1 MNAIFKV
8 IWNISLSIWVAVGEF
23 AKGKQKSKT
32 TQRGSTATP
41 LLEKSG
47 KHLSPKIAIVAAA
60 VMGVFGIQPA
70 FAISVGDCAA
80 MGTNC
85 VTVSTAAG
93 LVAALSSAGAGSTAT
108 TILLTADINLATAY
122 AGGITVNQAA
132 NARQNLVIDGGGY
145 NLNYANYA
153 FLMAAGTTNNAA
165 WSSQNA
171 TFQLVNFGDI
181 TSTLAITSGIVS
193 RLVYVQD
200 DTTRLDVTLDNIKSV
215 PNGKLVA
222 MGVDSAAVAP
232 NKIGRV
238 IFGNITQPITLNF
251 GTYRQSVLG
260 SNITFTGHFNL
271 TGITSP
277 DYPAVFW
284 SNDTAANS
292 VLHFANGADVNI
304 TGTRLT
310 NGPGVVGVGVASYN
324 YMIDDGAKLTLTI
337 DSQNPL
343 GVANYGVQIGSYN
356 PVTGLFGSGAVINM
370 NNLAGDVISNAPSTT
385 TTSYIYNGP
394 ASPNDV
400 IYNLAAGSNL
410 VVAAGAANDGII
422 ASKTLAGTGN
432 IYIRS
437 AATISDGTQNT
448 TAGTG
453 INISAASSGNVV
465 VRNEAEGTIRKATGI
480 SVTDTGSGTVNVTN
494 AGTINSTTAG
504 IVLTHNGSGTASLTN
519 SGSITSTTAGIAV
532 SAATA
537 QTINIDN
544 TGGTVSA
551 SAGTGINV
559 LTNALLNMV
568 GGAITTTGA
577 ANALTF
583 AGTSNSHVLTDLILN
598 LNGTGA
604 AFSKAAGVNL
614 ALNHIIFNTVTGT
627 ALNSLA
633 GLTFA
638 NSVNGNNIINVTG
651 AGTGINS
658 VGGVDLSNAYLDIN
672 VTDSAGTGLQVADGA
687 VTATTIGA
695 NTLINATGATA
706 INFAG
711 TTAKTL
717 NNNGTIN
724 GAVTFAGTAANIIN
738 NNSILNGSLT
748 TGSGS
753 DTLALGSTSQSNGAI
768 NLGDGN
774 NNVTIENGAQ
784 VSSITTGTGD
794 DTFTLNN
801 MTLGSTYLGALNAG
815 SGSNTL
821 NFNNSF
827 DSLASGTSLQGFT
840 NINLID
846 SQITL
851 NSDDNVGSGA
861 INISASSELL
871 FGSTFNSTLN
881 ASLGHVAGGDGLAIV
896 DNGANVSLS
905 QASTF
910 AGDWQVNQS
919 GTLTVS
925 NSNQLGTSNL
935 SLDGTLNLNGV
946 ATYNNSL
953 LGTGLLN
960 IDTAN
965 NTFNFGANTGTGFA
979 GTIDMKNTVF
989 TLSGDN
995 TAALSNASFIASAGA
1010 LVAVDNSNQA
1020 IGNFILNGGTSAFSN
1035 GSLITADTLAVTNDS
1050 NIRVDPAM
1058 STAGN
1063 ILDQDTGSSVKL
1075 IDSSNTL
1082 SATDLARLTL
1092 MDLSGASLGPDT
1104 SMSVIQGASTVA
1116 QALYNYTL
1124 SGVGSGLSITSVL
1137 TRLAIISGQ
1146 TLTLTSQGALDT
1158 NKLLTAQLT
1167 GSGNLAIGA
1176 DNSEMTLN
1184 NATNDYTGS
1193 TLVNGG
1199 ILNLGSDNA
1208 LGQTS
1213 GLTTAAGTN
1222 TNINGHSQ
1230 TVGALTNAGTV
1241 TLGTGGVLNSGVLSN
1256 SSILDITGGT
1266 LNLAA
1271 GGVST
1276 ATGGLTGAG
1285 TLNINGGDLAVSG
1298 ANSGLSGQTLIA
1310 SGASATLNGAGT
1322 LGSSAI
1328 NVLGDLNLNG
1338 ANAALANVLSG
1349 TGDINTNAAVT
1360 LTGTNSF
1367 SGAHHIG
1374 ATGALTV
1381 TQAGNLGASTATVNL
1396 DTATSNLVLNGLSGA
1411 VANALS
1417 GVADST
1423 VDINNGANVSLT
1435 GNNSGFLGQYA
1446 LADSS
1451 KLTVASTNNLGAASS
1466 VALAGAQDI
1475 LALSGF
1481 NGIFG
1486 NTVTGSGILQ
1496 VTDSSDVTLNNTN
1509 SVDNAVTVDITDAT
1523 LNLADIALFDHVLT
1537 GTGTLNI
1544 DTANNIF
1551 NFGVNTG
1558 TAFAGTIDME
1568 NTVFALSGDNTSTLG
1583 NALFVASGGTLMTVG
1598 SGNQI
1603 LGNFTL
1609 NGATTVFGSGSLI
1622 VTDTLAVTN
1631 SSTIQVDPALTTG
1644 GNLLDQDTGS
1654 SAQLISS
1661 NNTLSTPELALLT
1674 LQDSLG
1680 NSLGNGTT
1688 EDITQGSNIVA
1699 EALYNYGLS
1708 GNGGGLSVTSSLTQL
1723 TLLSGQ
1729 SLTLTSQGAVNA
1741 DHTLLAKVTGT
1752 GNLAIGADNSEMT
1765 LNNATND
1772 YTGSTLVNGGILN
1785 LGSDNA
1791 LGQTSGLTTAAGTN
1805 TNINGHSQT
1814 VGALTNAG
1822 TVTLGT
1828 GGVLNSGVLS
1838 NSSILDITGGTLNLA
1853 AGGVST
1859 ATGGLTGAG
1868 TLNINGGDLAVSG
1881 ANSGLSGQA
1890 LIASGASATLNGADT
1905 LGSSA
1910 INVLGDLNLNG
1921 ANAALANVL
1930 SGTGDI
1936 NTNAAITLTGTNSF
1950 SGAHHIGAAGTLSVG
1965 QASNLGA
1972 STATVNLDTATSH
1985 LVLNGLSGAVANA
1998 LSGVADSTVDINNGA
2013 NVSLTGNNSGFL
2025 GQYALADSSKLTVAS
2040 TNNLGA
2046 VSSVA
2051 LAGAQDI
2058 LALSGFNGIFGNT
2071 VTGSGILQVTDSSDA
2086 TLNNTNSVDNA
2097 VTVDITDATLNLA
2110 DIALFDHVLTG
2121 SGTLNVAKND
2131 ASTAFDFGSS
2141 VGGAFSGI
2149 VNLTNSTFALNA
2161 GNTAALA
2168 NATLKLSANN
2178 VTTVGTDDRTLHGL
2192 DLSGGTLIFDGAAP
2206 QSQAS
2211 GVVTVT
2217 DLALNSG
2224 TISVTGTDSWTNQN
2238 PVLAPNLSIL
2248 DQDRGDIMLA
2258 LINAGTV
2265 SGAASGL
2272 NLMING
2278 TTVTDTAQGVVS
2290 AILQGGTTVANATHN
2305 YGLTSSN
2312 GSGSNGLYVNY
2323 SLSALEL
2330 LTDGADALLLAT
2342 DSSATSNKELNA
2354 LVSGVGGLQVD
2365 ATNGALTLAN
2375 GSNSYQGTTTVN
2387 AGELILGANGAFG
2400 QTSLLDIASGASA
2413 NINGRT
2419 QTVGALT
2426 NAGTVTLGTGGV
2438 LNSGVLSNSSIL
2450 DITGGT
2456 LNLAAGGV
2464 STATGGLT
2472 GAGTLNINGGD
2483 LAVSGANSGLSGQT
2497 LIASGA
2503 SATLNGAGTLG
2514 SSAINVLGDLNL
2526 NGANAALANV
2536 LSGTGDINTNAAVT
2550 LTGTNSFSGAHHIG
2564 ATGALTVTQAG
2575 NLGASTATVN
2585 LDTATSN
2592 LVLNGLSGA
2601 VANALSGVADSTV
2614 DINNGANVSLTGNN
2628 SGFLGQYALA
2638 DSSKLTVASTNNL
2651 GAASSVALAGAQDIL
2666 ALSGFNGIFGNTV
2679 TGSGILQVTDSSDVT
2694 LNNTNSV
2701 DNAVTVDITDATLN
2715 LADIALF
2722 DHVLTG
2728 SGTLNVAKN
2737 DASTAFDFGSSVGG
2751 AFSGIV
2757 NLTNSTFALNA
2768 GNTAALA
2775 NATLKLSANNVTTVG
2790 TDDRTLHGLDLS
2802 GGTLIFDGAAPQSQA
2817 SGVVTVT
2824 DLALNSGTISVTG
2837 TDSWTNQNPVLAP
2850 NLSILD
2856 QDRGD
2861 IMLALINAGTVSGAA
2876 SGLNLMINGTTVT
2889 DTAQGVVSAILQ
2901 GGTTVA
2907 NATHNYGLTSS
2918 NGSGGN
2924 GLYVNYSLS
2933 ALELLTDGADALL
2946 LATDSSATSNK
2957 ELNALVSG
2965 VGGLQVDATNGAL
2978 TLANGSNSYQ
2988 GTTTVNAGELILG
3001 ANGAFGQTSLLDI
3014 ASGASA
3020 NINGHT
3026 QTVGALTNAGTVTL
3040 GTGGVLSS
3048 TGALSNSSSLN
3059 IAGGTLN
3066 LAAGGVS
3073 TATGGLTGAGT
3084 LNINGGDLAV
3094 SGANSGLSGQTLIA
3108 SGASATLN
3116 GAGTLG
3122 SSAINVL
3129 GDLNLNGANAALANV
3144 LSGTGDINTNAAV
3157 TLTGT
3162 NSFSGAHHIGAAG
3175 TLSVGQAS
3183 NLGASTAT
3191 VNLDTA
3197 TSNLVLNGLS
3207 GAVANA
3213 LSGVAD
3219 STVDINNGANVSLT
3233 GNNSGFLG
3241 QYALADSSKL
3251 TVASTNNLGAASSV
3265 ALAGAQD
3272 ILALSGFNGIFG
3284 NTVTGSG
3291 ILQVTDSSDVT
3302 LNNTNS
3308 VDNAVTVDITDATLN
3323 LADIALFDHVLTGS
3337 GTLNVAKN
3345 DASTAFDFGSSV
3357 GGAFSGIVNL
3367 QNTIFNIDGLNTTA
3381 LTNSTLKL
3389 SSGSLASVAD
3399 GVQNIGGLALN
3410 GGTLLFNN
3418 LVDNSGIIS
3427 SLGTL
3432 TANNIDTT
3440 GGGEVRVNLPANV
3453 TPDLGGLSVMQLDE
3467 GEIIVT
3473 LASGAATGTGHELT
3487 LSDALGDPLS
3497 ATVYQS
3503 ISNPGALSPAALGS
3517 FNYGMTTGTGF
3528 DGLYVNYGLKALEL
3542 QSTGNDALIL
3552 TATLAN
3558 NGTQANDLSA
3568 QVTGSGDLAFV
3579 SANDGSIASLSN
3591 STNSYTGATWVR
3603 AGNVRLAADSALGQ
3617 TSLLAMSTATNVDLN
3632 GTQQTVGQ
3640 LATET
3645 GSTLDFN
3652 SGKLTVTNGG
3662 QVDGVL
3668 TGVGELDLAGG
3679 LLSITQANSGFTG
3692 STDIASGATAHLY
3705 QVQGLGSGAINN
3717 NGLLNLDNTS
3727 GELLNALA
3735 GSGNVQLSNSANVQL
3750 AADNSGYSGLFT
3762 TDAGTVLTANNA
3774 GNLGSSSVANNGELI
3789 LDTASVWNLSNAISG
3804 SGTLVKRGSGTV
3816 KIDSG
3821 TVSASLTTI
3830 ENGLLQLGSST
3841 ATSTLTVNES
3851 PLARTLV
3858 ATLASNVVN
3867 LVSDVLITNTGSL
3880 GGYGQV
3886 TGNVENRGNLIM
3898 PNALTGG
3905 DFGTFIIDGN
3915 YTGDN
3920 GTVVF
3925 NTILAGDSSVTDRL
3939 LITGNTAGQSFVTVN
3954 NIGGNGART
3963 SEGIKIIDVG
3973 GDSAGQFTLNG
3984 RAVAGAYEYFLYQG
3998 GVSSPTDGDW
4008 YLRTQADERRPEPA
4022 SYTAN
4027 LAAANSMFV
4036 TSLADRSGETVYTD
4050 VFTGEEKTTS
4060 LWLRNEGSHN
4070 RSRDDSGELKTQD
4083 NRYVMQL
4090 GGDVAQWS
4098 RNTQDLWRVGVMAGY
4113 ANSSSSSVAQE
4124 TGYRSNGSVDGY
4136 SVGVYGT
4143 WFADSQDNTGAYV
4156 DTWLQ
4161 YSWFN
4166 NQVDGQDL
4174 TTEKYDSKGFTAAVE
4189 SGYAFK
4195 VGQSVN
4201 QNYFIQPKAQVV
4213 WMGVKADSHTETNG
4227 TVVSGEGNNN
4237 IQTRLGVKAFI
4248 SPIPTAEKANVPAF
4262 KPYVEANWVHNT
4274 KDFGTTLDGITVKQA
4289 GAANIAELKLGV
4301 EGQINN
4307 KLNLW
4312 GNVGQQVGNNGYSDS
4327 SITLGVKYNF

>member
-1104 SMSVIQGASTVA
+1104 SMSVIQGANTVA

-1322 LGSSAI
+1322 LGSSTI

-1374 ATGALTV
+1374 A
-1381 TQAGNLGASTATVNL
+1381 AGTLSVGQVSNLGASTATVNL
-1396 DTATSNLVLNGLSGA
+1396 DTATSHLVLNGLSGA

-1486 NTVTGSGILQ
+1486 NTVTGG
-1496 VTDSSDVTLNNTN
+1496 
-1509 SVDNAVTVDITDAT
+1509 
-1523 LNLADIALFDHVLT
+1523 
-1537 GTGTLNI
+1537 
-1544 DTANNIF
+1544 
-1551 NFGVNTG
+1551 
-1558 TAFAGTIDME
+1558 
-1568 NTVFALSGDNTSTLG
+1568 
-1583 NALFVASGGTLMTVG
+1583 
-1598 SGNQI
+1598 
-1603 LGNFTL
+1603 
-1609 NGATTVFGSGSLI
+1609 
-1622 VTDTLAVTN
+1622 
-1631 SSTIQVDPALTTG
+1631 
-1644 GNLLDQDTGS
+1644 
-1654 SAQLISS
+1654 
-1661 NNTLSTPELALLT
+1661 
-1674 LQDSLG
+1674 
-1680 NSLGNGTT
+1680 
-1688 EDITQGSNIVA
+1688 
-1699 EALYNYGLS
+1699 
-1708 GNGGGLSVTSSLTQL
+1708 
-1723 TLLSGQ
+1723 
-1729 SLTLTSQGAVNA
+1729 
-1741 DHTLLAKVTGT
+1741 
-1752 GNLAIGADNSEMT
+1752 
-1765 LNNATND
+1765 
-1772 YTGSTLVNGGILN
+1772 
-1785 LGSDNA
+1785 
-1791 LGQTSGLTTAAGTN
+1791 
-1805 TNINGHSQT
+1805 
-1814 VGALTNAG
+1814 
-1822 TVTLGT
+1822 
-1828 GGVLNSGVLS
+1828 
-1838 NSSILDITGGTLNLA
+1838 
-1853 AGGVST
+1853 
-1859 ATGGLTGAG
+1859 
-1868 TLNINGGDLAVSG
+1868 
-1881 ANSGLSGQA
+1881 
-1890 LIASGASATLNGADT
+1890 
-1905 LGSSA
+1905 
-1910 INVLGDLNLNG
+1910 
-1921 ANAALANVL
+1921 
-1930 SGTGDI
+1930 
-1936 NTNAAITLTGTNSF
+1936 
-1950 SGAHHIGAAGTLSVG
+1950 
-1965 QASNLGA
+1965 
-1972 STATVNLDTATSH
+1972 
-1985 LVLNGLSGAVANA
+1985 
-1998 LSGVADSTVDINNGA
+1998 
-2013 NVSLTGNNSGFL
+2013 
-2025 GQYALADSSKLTVAS
+2025 
-2040 TNNLGA
+2040 
-2046 VSSVA
+2046 
-2051 LAGAQDI
+2051 
-2058 LALSGFNGIFGNT
+2058 
-2071 VTGSGILQVTDSSDA
+2071 
-2086 TLNNTNSVDNA
+2086 
-2097 VTVDITDATLNLA
+2097 
-2110 DIALFDHVLTG
+2110 
-2121 SGTLNVAKND
+2121 
-2131 ASTAFDFGSS
+2131 
-2141 VGGAFSGI
+2141 
-2149 VNLTNSTFALNA
+2149 
-2161 GNTAALA
+2161 
-2168 NATLKLSANN
+2168 
-2178 VTTVGTDDRTLHGL
+2178 
-2192 DLSGGTLIFDGAAP
+2192 
-2206 QSQAS
+2206 
-2211 GVVTVT
+2211 
-2217 DLALNSG
+2217 
-2224 TISVTGTDSWTNQN
+2224 
-2238 PVLAPNLSIL
+2238 
-2248 DQDRGDIMLA
+2248 
-2258 LINAGTV
+2258 
-2265 SGAASGL
+2265 
-2272 NLMING
+2272 
-2278 TTVTDTAQGVVS
+2278 
-2290 AILQGGTTVANATHN
+2290 
-2305 YGLTSSN
+2305 
-2312 GSGSNGLYVNY
+2312 
-2323 SLSALEL
+2323 
-2330 LTDGADALLLAT
+2330 
-2342 DSSATSNKELNA
+2342 
-2354 LVSGVGGLQVD
+2354 
-2365 ATNGALTLAN
+2365 
-2375 GSNSYQGTTTVN
+2375 
-2387 AGELILGANGAFG
+2387 
-2400 QTSLLDIASGASA
+2400 
-2413 NINGRT
+2413 
-2419 QTVGALT
+2419 
-2426 NAGTVTLGTGGV
+2426 
-2438 LNSGVLSNSSIL
+2438 
-2450 DITGGT
+2450 
-2456 LNLAAGGV
+2456 
-2464 STATGGLT
+2464 
-2472 GAGTLNINGGD
+2472 
-2483 LAVSGANSGLSGQT
+2483 
-2497 LIASGA
+2497 
-2503 SATLNGAGTLG
+2503 
-2514 SSAINVLGDLNL
+2514 
-2526 NGANAALANV
+2526 
-2536 LSGTGDINTNAAVT
+2536 
-2550 LTGTNSFSGAHHIG
+2550 
-2564 ATGALTVTQAG
+2564 
-2575 NLGASTATVN
+2575 
-2585 LDTATSN
+2585 
-2592 LVLNGLSGA
+2592 
-2601 VANALSGVADSTV
+2601 
-2614 DINNGANVSLTGNN
+2614 
-2628 SGFLGQYALA
+2628 
-2638 DSSKLTVASTNNL
+2638 
-2651 GAASSVALAGAQDIL
+2651 
-2666 ALSGFNGIFGNTV
+2666 
-2679 TGSGILQVTDSSDVT
+2679 
-2694 LNNTNSV
+2694 
-2701 DNAVTVDITDATLN
+2701 
-2715 LADIALF
+2715 
-2722 DHVLTG
+2722 
-2728 SGTLNVAKN
+2728 
-2737 DASTAFDFGSSVGG
+2737 
-2751 AFSGIV
+2751 
-2757 NLTNSTFALNA
+2757 
-2768 GNTAALA
+2768 
-2775 NATLKLSANNVTTVG
+2775 
-2790 TDDRTLHGLDLS
+2790 
-2802 GGTLIFDGAAPQSQA
+2802 
-2817 SGVVTVT
+2817 
-2824 DLALNSGTISVTG
+2824 
-2837 TDSWTNQNPVLAP
+2837 
-2850 NLSILD
+2850 
-2856 QDRGD
+2856 
-2861 IMLALINAGTVSGAA
+2861 
-2876 SGLNLMINGTTVT
+2876 
-2889 DTAQGVVSAILQ
+2889 
-2901 GGTTVA
+2901 
-2907 NATHNYGLTSS
+2907 
-2918 NGSGGN
+2918 
-2924 GLYVNYSLS
+2924 
-2933 ALELLTDGADALL
+2933 
-2946 LATDSSATSNK
+2946 
-2957 ELNALVSG
+2957 
-2965 VGGLQVDATNGAL
+2965 
-2978 TLANGSNSYQ
+2978 
-2988 GTTTVNAGELILG
+2988 
-3001 ANGAFGQTSLLDI
+3001 
-3014 ASGASA
+3014 
-3020 NINGHT
+3020 
-3026 QTVGALTNAGTVTL
+3026 
-3040 GTGGVLSS
+3040 
-3048 TGALSNSSSLN
+3048 
-3059 IAGGTLN
+3059 
-3066 LAAGGVS
+3066 
-3073 TATGGLTGAGT
+3073 
-3084 LNINGGDLAV
+3084 
-3094 SGANSGLSGQTLIA
+3094 
-3108 SGASATLN
+3108 
-3116 GAGTLG
+3116 
-3122 SSAINVL
+3122 
-3129 GDLNLNGANAALANV
+3129 
-3144 LSGTGDINTNAAV
+3144 
-3157 TLTGT
+3157 
-3162 NSFSGAHHIGAAG
+3162 
-3175 TLSVGQAS
+3175 
-3183 NLGASTAT
+3183 
-3191 VNLDTA
+3191 
-3197 TSNLVLNGLS
+3197 
-3207 GAVANA
+3207 
-3213 LSGVAD
+3213 
-3219 STVDINNGANVSLT
+3219 
-3233 GNNSGFLG
+3233 
-3241 QYALADSSKL
+3241 
-3251 TVASTNNLGAASSV
+3251 
-3265 ALAGAQD
+3265 
-3272 ILALSGFNGIFG
+3272 
-3284 NTVTGSG
+3284 
-3291 ILQVTDSSDVT
+3291 SDVT

-3432 TANNIDTT
+3432 TVNNIDTT